1 MKNIDLQIGDTVR
14 LKNLS
19 SQGGYRV
26 WLVTGNYLGALG
38 QEDIV
43 EFRAMDK
50 SDNGEIR
57 VPRAML
63 WALDGLENINRKPE
77 CGKAQAV

>member
-1 MKNIDLQIGDTVR
+1 MHIGDTVR

-26 WLVTGNYLGALG
+26 WRVTGNYLGALG

-63 WALDGLENINRKPE
+63 WAMDGLENLNRKPK
-77 CGKAQAV
+77 GAKTPAV